1 MRLFAGVLPPP
12 SVAAELGRAVDRLE
26 DLPGASALKWTGRPG
41 WHLTLAFYGEVR
53 QEPADPVPE
62 LIRRLALVARR
73 TPPFTLALRGAGV
86 FGGRSLWADVAGDTG
101 ALARLSD
108 GAQEAA
114 RGAGLPMGEHRRFRP
129 HLSLARGRAGD
140 FDFGPYVDAMAGF
153 RGAEWEVGEV
163 ALVRSDLSGGGGG
176 VGARARY
183 EVVAALALG
192 GGG

>member
-12 SVAAELGRAVDRLE
+12 SVAAELGRAVDQLE

-62 LIRRLALVARR
+62 LIRRLALAARR

-129 HLSLARGRAGD
+129 HLSLARDRAGD